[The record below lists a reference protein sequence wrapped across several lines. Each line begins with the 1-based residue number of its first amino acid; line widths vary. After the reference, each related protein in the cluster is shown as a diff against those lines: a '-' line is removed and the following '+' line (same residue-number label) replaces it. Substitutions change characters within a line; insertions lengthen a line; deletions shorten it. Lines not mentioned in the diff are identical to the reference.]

1 MSTRQERVEVFQDTL
16 AWIREDAQLKQALE
30 AAQKATKVFYEDD
43 YPEFDASKRVNTRIS
58 VSRDRSFQ
66 AAMRL
71 KREHPEARVAV
82 MNFANA
88 FHPGGGVAGGASAQ
102 EECLCR
108 TSTLYPVLDRREMKD
123 TYYRHHYELNSPKA
137 TDSLIYTKGV
147 VVCKTDEDR
156 PRRMPREQWVTVDVI
171 TIAAPDLRDQSNFF
185 FDLVNGGAAMS
196 GDELFECHVKRIT
209 HMLTCAAAQGAQ
221 ILVLGAFGCG
231 AFQNDPEVVAA
242 AFKKALEDFPKVFRC
257 IEFAVYCPPQGSR
270 NYEVF
275 KSVFMTRERY
285 QNAIRGCLVGGAVG
299 DALGYAIE
307 FSGEADIFA
316 RYGESGITEYE
327 CDRRNGKALI
337 SDDTQMTLFTG
348 CGLLVGQTRRNLRG
362 IAAAPRH
369 YVAMAY
375 QDWLRTQE
383 MSYAAGSAAGRD
395 ERPVR
400 VSWLRDVPE
409 LYSRRAPGNTCLSA
423 LHMRQSQEVGDSYID
438 SKINDSKGCGGIMR
452 VAPMALCYDHVE
464 IEKIDMEGAEI
475 AAITHSHSLGYMP
488 AAVLAHILHSIVFGD
503 GRQTLKEI
511 VREARDTAEKLFA
524 GDPHLKELTD
534 IMNLAVEL
542 SENTCPD
549 LENIHRLGEGW
560 VAEETLG
567 IALYCALK
575 YADDFSAGVIAAV
588 NHKGDSDSTGA
599 VTGNILGAL
608 LGLDSIDQ
616 KWKKDLEL
624 YDVIVEMADDLCFGC
639 RMSEHSAYKDPDWER
654 KYIHMQ
660 WKDAKQD

>member
-1 MSTRQERVEVFQDTL
+1 
-16 AWIREDAQLKQALE
+16 
-30 AAQKATKVFYEDD
+30 
-43 YPEFDASKRVNTRIS
+43 
-58 VSRDRSFQ
+58 
-66 AAMRL
+66 
-71 KREHPEARVAV
+71 
-82 MNFANA
+82 
-88 FHPGGGVAGGASAQ
+88 
-102 EECLCR
+102 
-108 TSTLYPVLDRREMKD
+108 
-123 TYYRHHYELNSPKA
+123 
-137 TDSLIYTKGV
+137 
-147 VVCKTDEDR
+147 
-156 PRRMPREQWVTVDVI
+156 
-171 TIAAPDLRDQSNFF
+171 
-185 FDLVNGGAAMS
+185 
-196 GDELFECHVKRIT
+196 
-209 HMLTCAAAQGAQ
+209 
-221 ILVLGAFGCG
+221 
-231 AFQNDPEVVAA
+231 
-242 AFKKALEDFPKVFRC
+242 
-257 IEFAVYCPPQGSR
+257 
-270 NYEVF
+270 
-275 KSVFMTRERY
+275 MTRERY

-299 DALGYAIE
+299 DALGYTVE

-316 RYGESGITEYE
+316 RYGKSGITEYE
-327 CDRRNGKALI
+327 CDRRSGKALI

-348 CGLLVGQTRRNLRG
+348 CGLLVGQTRGNLRG

-395 ERPVR
+395 ERPIR

-423 LHMRQSQEVGDSYID
+423 LHARLSQEVGDSYLEA
-438 SKINDSKGCGGIMR
+438 KINDSKGCGGIMR
-452 VAPMALCYDHVE
+452 VAPMALCYDHAE

-488 AAVLAHILHSIVFGD
+488 AAVLAHILHGIVFGD

-524 GDPHLKELTD
+524 GDPHLQELTD
-534 IMNLAVEL
+534 IMDLAVEL
-542 SENTCPD
+542 SENTCSD

-608 LGLDSIDQ
+608 LGLDAIDQ

-639 RMSEHSAYKDPDWER
+639 RMSEHSAYSDPDWER

-660 WKDAKQD
+660 WKETEKD